1 MNITTQEK
9 NLQIYSEK
17 YVNKFMRISVLLKY
31 IYLLQVSHEVIKRC
45 HSSISLEDIFTG
57 HVDRSKV
64 TLQECID
71 CCEAWKNTYNNTS
84 RVHSKFSNEKWVL
97 DNSSIF
103 AQIDAFMQR
112 CRDLLEVCEGQVH
125 FARSSE
131 GKKKPIPCFPGCR
144 GPEIA
149 RSLREIEA
157 TFEKHLGNLKAVKKG
172 ILNVKNTRWHDDY
185 NKFRAGIKD
194 LEIMM
199 QNVITSAFE
208 VATTVQEG
216 VELLDIFEQFNSRE
230 VCK

>member
-1 MNITTQEK
+1 MITFICADK
-9 NLQIYSEK
+9 IC
-17 YVNKFMRISVLLKY
+17 F
-31 IYLLQVSHEVIKRC
+31 YLLQVSHEVIKRC

-57 HVDRSKV
+57 HVEHSKV

-71 CCEAWKNTYNNTS
+71 CCEAWKSTYNNTS
-84 RVHSKFSNEKWVL
+84 RVHSKFSSEKWVL

-103 AQIDAFMQR
+103 AQVDAFMQR

-157 TFEKHLGNLKAVKKG
+157 TFEKYLGNLKAVKKG

-230 VCK
+230 V

>member
-1 MNITTQEK
+1 MD
-9 NLQIYSEK
+9 
-17 YVNKFMRISVLLKY
+17 
-31 IYLLQVSHEVIKRC
+31 
-45 HSSISLEDIFTG
+45 DIFSG
-57 HVDRSKV
+57 HVERSKV

-71 CCEAWKNTYNNTS
+71 CCEAWKNTYTNTA
-84 RVHSKFSNEKWVL
+84 RVHSKFSSEKWVL

-103 AQIDAFMQR
+103 AQVDAFMQR
-112 CRDLLEVCEGQVH
+112 CRDLLEVCEGLVH
-125 FARSSE
+125 FTRSSE

-157 TFEKHLGNLKAVKKG
+157 TFEKHLGGLKVVKKG
-172 ILNVKNTRWHDDY
+172 ILNVKNPRWHDDY
-185 NKFRAGIKD
+185 NRFRAGIKD

-230 VCK
+230 VCVLYCVVYGNSYTKCMYVLLFYTDH